1 MILTALIFDH
11 TRLSIKQMRH
21 ATPHEAECEYAG
33 VLEWGVR
40 WDGDAKEDEN
50 KEQEDKEESL

>member
-21 ATPHEAECEYAG
+21 AAPSKKSEYARIF
-33 VLEWGVR
+33 VWIVR
-40 WDGDAKEDEN
+40 WDGDAEEDEN